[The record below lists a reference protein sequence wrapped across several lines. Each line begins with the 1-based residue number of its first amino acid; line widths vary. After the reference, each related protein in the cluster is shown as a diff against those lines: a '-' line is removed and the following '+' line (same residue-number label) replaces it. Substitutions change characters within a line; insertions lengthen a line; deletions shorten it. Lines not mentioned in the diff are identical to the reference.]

1 MDVQAKKEKLLKAIH
16 VKELDDCFR
25 VKETEEGN
33 VLFQVFHEVKNG
45 GFLMTI
51 DINDK
56 EFTPVV
62 FHIAELED
70 PTKEQEIHM
79 LKLLNDF
86 NNNSIL
92 LRYTLDQNGIY
103 ADFSYL
109 YSAEYFDAEDLIDW
123 TISAYQEIRDN
134 RYAKI
139 MQFVWS

>member
-51 DINDK
+51 EINDK

-70 PTKEQEIHM
+70 PTEEQEIHM

-123 TISAYQEIRDN
+123 TISAYQEIREN